1 MHAIADVQAHLGL
14 TAQQQGKRER
24 AILLFVEAL
33 TGHARFG
40 HRFFA
45 IFDLMGI
52 ADTLLAEAR
61 TAEAIRLF
69 AAAQTLAQTDDIPV
83 GAVTYQRMIAA
94 MTRLRN
100 DKQYVGSW
108 AEGAAMNLADAVAAA
123 LALTV
128 TAPPPPQ
135 EPAVSSPTSESLT
148 RREHEIARLLARGD
162 SNRQIADAL
171 FISVGTVN
179 VHVHRILDKLG
190 LYSRQQVADWL
201 AGAATPTRARD

>member
-1 MHAIADVQAHLGL
+1 
-14 TAQQQGKRER
+14 
-24 AILLFVEAL
+24 
-33 TGHARFG
+33 
-40 HRFFA
+40 
-45 IFDLMGI
+45 
-52 ADTLLAEAR
+52 
-61 TAEAIRLF
+61 
-69 AAAQTLAQTDDIPV
+69 
-83 GAVTYQRMIAA
+83 MIAA

-135 EPAVSSPTSESLT
+135 EPAVSSPASESLT

-201 AGAATPTRARD
+201 AGAATPTRARLTTQAPPTRLVAAGPPLRKK